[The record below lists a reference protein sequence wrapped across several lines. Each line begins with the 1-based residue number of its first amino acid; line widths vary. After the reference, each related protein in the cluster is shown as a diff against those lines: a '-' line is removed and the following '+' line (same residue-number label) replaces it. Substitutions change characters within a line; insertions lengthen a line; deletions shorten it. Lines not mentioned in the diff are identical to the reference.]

1 MIVRNPAWLIVAAVF
16 IAHATGILQ
25 MVGGSISAID
35 TTIGDTIKV
44 KNWIKTKEAAHK
56 KTAEHKVLHHTKVAH
71 Q

>member
-44 KNWIKTKEAAHK
+44 KNWIKAKEVAPKKVAHK
-56 KTAEHKVLHHTKVAH
+56 QVQHEKVAH

>member
-44 KNWIKTKEAAHK
+44 KNWIKTKEAAPKKVAHK
-56 KTAEHKVLHHTKVAH
+56 QVQHAKVAH